1 MAGRDTEIERKLAE
15 AGVAPEVTEAALEID
30 AILQGLRRRMRTR
43 ELGQQA
49 IRALDLDLDQA
60 ELDVLVAVWAPVK
73 EFGADPGQETM
84 VSTIAQRLGIDPS
97 RASRLVGTLIGKG
110 LLRRAVSQQD
120 ARRTLVEL
128 TDSGLE
134 LIRAVRSY
142 KFLLLGEFLSGW
154 SRDEIAA
161 FLPLLA
167 RFSTWV
173 EDAGATPSSRLAA
186 EIEALRRGLHTPA
199 D

>member
-1 MAGRDTEIERKLAE
+1 MAGRDAEIERKLAE
-15 AGVAPEVTEAALEID
+15 AGIDASVTEAALEID
-30 AILQGLRRRMRTR
+30 AILQGWRRRMLKR

-49 IRALDLDLDQA
+49 IRALGLDIEQP

-73 EFGADPGQETM
+73 EFGAKPGQETM
-84 VSTIAQRLGIDPS
+84 VSTIAQRLDIDPS
-97 RASRLVGTLIGKG
+97 RASRLVSALIDKG

-120 ARRTLVEL
+120 ARRTVVEL
-128 TDSGLE
+128 SEPGRD

-142 KFLLLGEFLSGW
+142 KFLLMGEFLSDW
-154 SRDEIAA
+154 TAEEIAA

-173 EDAGATPSSRLAA
+173 EDAGAAPSPRLAA
-186 EIEALRRGLHTPA
+186 EIEALRHSLHSAA

>member
-1 MAGRDTEIERKLAE
+1 
-15 AGVAPEVTEAALEID
+15 
-30 AILQGLRRRMRTR
+30 
-43 ELGQQA
+43 
-49 IRALDLDLDQA
+49 
-60 ELDVLVAVWAPVK
+60 
-73 EFGADPGQETM
+73 
-84 VSTIAQRLGIDPS
+84 
-97 RASRLVGTLIGKG
+97 
-110 LLRRAVSQQD
+110 
-120 ARRTLVEL
+120 
-128 TDSGLE
+128 
-134 LIRAVRSY
+134 VRSY

-186 EIEALRRGLHTPA
+186 EIEALRRGLHRPA

>member
-1 MAGRDTEIERKLAE
+1 MAGRDAEIERKLAE
-15 AGVAPEVTEAALEID
+15 AGIDASVTEAALEID
-30 AILQGLRRRMRTR
+30 AILQGWRRRMLKR

-49 IRALDLDLDQA
+49 IRALGLDIEQP

-73 EFGADPGQETM
+73 EFGAEPGQETM
-84 VSTIAQRLGIDPS
+84 VSTIAQRLDIDPS
-97 RASRLVGTLIGKG
+97 RASRLVSALIDKG

-120 ARRTLVEL
+120 ARRTVVEL
-128 TDSGLE
+128 SDRGRA

-142 KFLLLGEFLSGW
+142 KFLLMGEFLSDW
-154 SRDEIAA
+154 TAEEIAA

-173 EDAGATPSSRLAA
+173 EDAGADPSPRLTA
-186 EIEALRRGLHTPA
+186 EIEALRRSLHAPA

>member
-1 MAGRDTEIERKLAE
+1 
-15 AGVAPEVTEAALEID
+15 
-30 AILQGLRRRMRTR
+30 MRTR

-49 IRALDLDLDQA
+49 IGALDLDLDQA

-128 TDSGLE
+128 TDSGLD

-186 EIEALRRGLHTPA
+186 EIEALRRGLHGPA